1 MYIYIYCDT
10 LTATFGVTMIL
21 TVWLVVPPNTV
32 QSSYVTSRIVEVL
45 FHAKLVLQNIKDM
58 VPICSTVIYS
68 STLYPRPDH
77 SQPNAHFPLTHP
89 TFYIYLITVTGS
101 SHTHIHDIPAIY
113 CNFRRWS
120 KAIPVSTWITIWVSP
135 KCIKTW
141 WKCLQVPISTCL
153 SFNHIT
159 YQCM

>member
-1 MYIYIYCDT
+1 
-10 LTATFGVTMIL
+10 MIL

-32 QSSYVTSRIVEVL
+32 QSLYVTSWIVEVS
-45 FHAKLVLQNIKDM
+45 FHSKLVLQNIKIWFPYVQLLSIHLPFTHVQITVNLM
-58 VPICSTVIYS
+58 LTSHWPTPHSWLYSKAYIC
-68 STLYPRPDH
+68 
-77 SQPNAHFPLTHP
+77 
-89 TFYIYLITVTGS
+89 LITVTGS
-101 SHTHIHDIPAIY
+101 SHTHIHDILAIY

-120 KAIPVSTWITIWVSP
+120 KLISVSTWITICVSP

-141 WKCLQVPISTCL
+141 WKCLQVPISICL